1 MLDYLEVP
9 HAQLSADALRKI
21 VEEFVLQE
29 GTDYGS
35 YEYSL
40 EQKVSH
46 VLKQIENDDAVIVF
60 IPSEERCNIV
70 PRKRLDKPRA

>member
-1 MLDYLEVP
+1 MLDYIEVP

-40 EQKVSH
+40 EQKISH
-46 VLKQIENDDAVIVF
+46 VLSDSLA
-60 IPSEERCNIV
+60 
-70 PRKRLDKPRA
+70 